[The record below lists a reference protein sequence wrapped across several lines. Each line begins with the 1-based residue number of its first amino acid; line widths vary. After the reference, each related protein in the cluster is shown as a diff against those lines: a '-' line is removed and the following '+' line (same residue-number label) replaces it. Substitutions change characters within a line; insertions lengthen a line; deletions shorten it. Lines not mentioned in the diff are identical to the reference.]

1 VTVSTQLEILDLRHY
16 SAHELRPLLQSEA
29 RLWRQRLRW
38 DYQSSMELLLQYL
51 DSRILPGFV
60 AVDKGRICGF
70 AFCVYEG
77 HKAVIGDA
85 YATATEPEQALYC
98 TRLLLEHLRELLK
111 NSPGVDRIESQML
124 LYDAGTLGD
133 SFLDAGFTLYM
144 RLFMEYDIER
154 AGNMTGDSMGALP
167 AHIEIRPWASA
178 YYQTAAELIHAS
190 YSDHVDALINDQY
203 RSLHGSLRFLHNIV
217 RFPGCG
223 VFEPEQSWLLL
234 DKRDG
239 SLVGMIL
246 CSRIAYDVAHI
257 TQICV
262 AKAYRGQGLG
272 RALLRHCMTQ
282 LRRVGFTAITLTV
295 TESNEQAV
303 KLYEELGFFVRHRFD
318 AMVFDATNDQR

>member
-16 SAHELRPLLQSEA
+16 SAHELRPLLQNEA
-29 RLWRQRLRW
+29 RQWQQRLRW

-60 AVDKGRICGF
+60 ALDKGRICGF
-70 AFCVYEG
+70 TFCVYEG

-85 YATATEPEQALYC
+85 YSMAAEPEQALYC
-98 TRLLLEHLRELLK
+98 TRLLLDHLRDLLK
-111 NSPGVDRIESQML
+111 QSPGVDRIESQML
-124 LYDAGTLGD
+124 LYDAGTLAD
-133 SFLDAGFTLYM
+133 SFRDAGFTLYM
-144 RLFMEYDIER
+144 RLFMEYDIKQT
-154 AGNMTGDSMGALP
+154 GNLTGDSMLKLP
-167 AHIEIRPWASA
+167 ELIEIRPWASG

-190 YSDHVDALINDQY
+190 YADHVDSLINDQY

-223 VFEPEQSWLLL
+223 VFEPEQSWLLR

-239 SLVGMIL
+239 SLVGIIL
-246 CSRIAYDVAHI
+246 CSRIAHDVAHI

-272 RALLRHCMTQ
+272 RALLQNCMAQ
-282 LRRVGFTAITLTV
+282 LRRAGFAAVTLTV

-303 KLYEELGFFVRHRFD
+303 KLYEDLGFFVRHRFD
-318 AMVFDATNDQR
+318 AMVYDSTVE